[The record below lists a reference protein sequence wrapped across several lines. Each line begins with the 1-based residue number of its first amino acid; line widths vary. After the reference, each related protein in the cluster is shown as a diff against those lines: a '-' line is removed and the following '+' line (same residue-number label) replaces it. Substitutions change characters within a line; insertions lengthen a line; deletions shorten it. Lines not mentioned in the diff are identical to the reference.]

1 LTAAAAVCDTES
13 MTNTTTCVQFIH
25 DADAPAHT
33 AQIRQCRN
41 IGSWWVDREHGKA
54 VCGAHRRA
62 YDVEPVR

>member
-1 LTAAAAVCDTES
+1 